1 MHDLLKIITID
12 GPSGV
17 GKSTVS
23 RRLAACLGFAYL
35 DTGAM
40 YRVVALKCKQ
50 MGVSPDDE
58 RAVEP
63 VLDNLNMK
71 LLPAPSENEDIQ
83 VLLDDVDVTAEIRS
97 PELSMLASTVSAH
110 PAVRKKLTIMQQQI
124 GEKGDIVA
132 EGRDM
137 GTVVFPSAS
146 WKFYLDASTE
156 ERARRRV
163 NQLQE
168 KGVNV
173 KEDEILEQIVQRDT
187 GDQRR
192 TIAPLKVAQD
202 AVIINSTHYSVDEVI
217 KQMLSVIHK

>member
-50 MGVSPDDE
+50 MRVSPDNE
-58 RAVEP
+58 RAVES

-71 LLPAPSENEDIQ
+71 LLSAPSENEDIQ

-146 WKFYLDASTE
+146 WKFYLDASPE

-168 KGVNV
+168 KGVNI

-192 TIAPLKVAQD
+192 TIAPLKAAQD

-217 KQMLSVIHK
+217 EQMLSVIQK